1 MNLRSEVWIR
11 VEYLVGRE
19 ELSFRLIG
27 SREGGKDLRCKIVGG
42 GERDLLDTREGHAEV
57 GIRFVRIWYL
67 DNACVVGHPEK

>member
-27 SREGGKDLRCKIVGG
+27 SREGGKELRCKIVGG
-42 GERDLLDTREGHAEV
+42 GEREICSIREMGMPRSGSGLSGS
-57 GIRFVRIWYL
+57 GIWTMLVS
-67 DNACVVGHPEK
+67 